1 MYEVGFYSLAQLS
14 PQSICIGSVSW
25 GRAVTDS
32 SEERTGPQME
42 PVECVSHWCVML

>member
-1 MYEVGFYSLAQLS
+1 MYEVGFYFSGSIEPPKYLYWLS
-14 PQSICIGSVSW
+14 KL